1 MNKREF
7 LAALSDKLKSYP
19 QQEVEKTLD
28 YFKEII
34 EEKVEEGLSEEEAV
48 LSLGSLDEM
57 IRELGMEAPK
67 QSEWE
72 EKTFIT
78 ADKIEHIHVIS
89 SVDDVVF
96 QESMDEY
103 IHVITKE
110 KEGHTYSIQV
120 SGAALRIE
128 LKCRAK
134 MKEKKAGLAN
144 IFKFLSYIKDKE
156 TLEIHLPE
164 EKYRELKVETASGD
178 IEIEGFVFE
187 KLHLTS
193 VSGDISV
200 EAIAEE
206 ILVNSTSGD
215 VEMRQGRGNSLVVS
229 NVSGDLNISDSR
241 FKDTFLK
248 GVSSDIEFTN
258 FDGEEIRIKTVSGDI
273 EGSVLSPKQFKA
285 KTLSGD
291 ISLPKSE
298 GDDLFF
304 AETVSGDVEI
314 ELAE

>member
-7 LAALSDKLKSYP
+7 LAALSYKLKSYP
-19 QQEVEKTLD
+19 QHEVEKTLD
-28 YFKEII
+28 YFREII

-78 ADKIEHIHVIS
+78 AEKIENIHVIS

-96 QESMDEY
+96 HKSMDEY

-110 KEGHTYSIQV
+110 KEGHTYNIQV
-120 SGAALRIE
+120 AGAALRIE
-128 LKCRAK
+128 LKSWAK
-134 MKEKKAGLAN
+134 MKEKKAGIAN
-144 IFKFLSYIKDKE
+144 IFKFLRYIKDKE

-164 EKYRELKVETASGD
+164 EKYRELRVETSSGD
-178 IEIEGFVFE
+178 IEMEGFVFE

-206 ILVNSTSGD
+206 MLVNSTSGD
-215 VEMRQGRGNSLVVS
+215 IEMRQGRGNNLVMS
-229 NVSGDLNISDSR
+229 NVSGDLDISDSR
-241 FKDTFLK
+241 FKDAFLK
-248 GVSSDIEFTN
+248 GVSSNIEFTN

-273 EGSVLSPKQFKA
+273 EGSVLSPKQFRA
-285 KTLSGD
+285 KTLSGV

-298 GDDLFF
+298 GDDLFL

-314 ELAE
+314 ELS